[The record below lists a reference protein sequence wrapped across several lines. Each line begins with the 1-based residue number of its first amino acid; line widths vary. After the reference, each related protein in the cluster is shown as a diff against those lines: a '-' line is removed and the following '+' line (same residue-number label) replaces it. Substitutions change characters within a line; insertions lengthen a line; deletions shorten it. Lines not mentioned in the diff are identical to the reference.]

1 MTNPAQLAYL
11 EAMGIPVWVS
21 RERVLD
27 VPQEQLTAVATYVK
41 EDAPCAE
48 SAGAI
53 LEAMDEA
60 TSKPSGKMETPA
72 AAISNAPDKQLM
84 PDTITDCSSMDWQT
98 LEQAVATCRLCDL
111 HKTRIR
117 TVFGG
122 GNQQADWMIVGEAPG
137 AEEDRQGLPFV
148 GRAGQLLTN
157 MLAAIKLKR
166 EDAYIANVLKCRPP
180 NNRDPLPQE
189 VAACRGYL
197 QRQFELVQ
205 PRIILVVGRVA
216 AQSLLQTKEPLA
228 RLRGRVHSLPGSAIP
243 VVVTYHPAYLLRKP
257 ADKGKAWQDLKLA
270 YRVFQDA

>member
-21 RERVLD
+21 RELVLD
-27 VPQEQLTAVATYVK
+27 VPQEQLTTVAPDVK

-53 LEAMDEA
+53 LQAMDEA
-60 TSKPSGKMETPA
+60 TLKPSGKMETPA

-84 PDTITDCSSMDWQT
+84 PDTITDCSSMAWQT

-270 YRVFQDA
+270 YRVFLDA